1 MCESWRIK
9 GVIQSHEKYSAVEN
23 RIERF
28 TVVAYVII

>member
-1 MCESWRIK
+1 MCKSWRIK
-9 GVIQSHEKYSAVEN
+9 GVIQNHEKGAAVEN